1 MNTNLFVCS
10 AQKRGFATAAL
21 LGIICIIF
29 FIGSTVVFLAQN
41 ESQKSIKSRRS
52 NESLFI
58 ADGGVEKAIWEFVQ
72 SDSYSGENNTALG
85 NGAFSVSVTNLGHSR
100 YELLSTGRINTN
112 NTQVTRKIKAV
123 VEKDPVSQVFDY
135 CYFINNWGW
144 YWGHDI
150 TACGDIRSNGRF
162 DFVDGPR
169 VEGDIYAGEEIDDH
183 GTPIR
188 GIGGDA
194 DHQHEFAEKLPMP
207 NLQSLDYYEQ
217 KAFVSS
223 GTVVINGTTVIN
235 KVFGDDAG
243 ESGNIVL
250 VGTSANPIQIDGIVV
265 VRGDLV
271 IKGKITGQGTIYA
284 GRNIYVADSL
294 DYKNAPGSPRPAQSQ
309 TKDQWVAAQ
318 HDKDMV
324 AYAAKGSIILGDYT
338 KDPHYGYS
346 GTDLWYS
353 NQYLFSMGDED
364 VGLDGIPDTGD
375 AGEGDGFW
383 DPAYEDLDGDG
394 VYDNNYKWSDVETQV
409 PIANFANVPAGT
421 TNFSSLASNSPSKI
435 EGIYYTNHA
444 WAGRTGNAVQFNGSV
459 ISKDEAIIY
468 RNGLTFNYDER
479 ANSRY
484 NSDPNRFIDLG
495 LPRIRGVYLVSWQQ
509 VE

>member
-1 MNTNLFVCS
+1 MNTNLFVCL
-10 AQKRGFATAAL
+10 APQRGFATVAL
-21 LGIICIIF
+21 LGILFMIF
-29 FIGSTVVFLAQN
+29 FTGATVVFLGQN

-52 NESLFI
+52 NEGLFI
-58 ADGGVEKAIWEFVQ
+58 ADAGVEKAIWEFVQ
-72 SDSYSGENNTALG
+72 SDSYGGENNTALG
-85 NGAFSVSVTNLGHSR
+85 NGVFNVSVTNLGNSR
-100 YELLSTGRINTN
+100 YELLSTGWINASN
-112 NTQVTRKIKAV
+112 VQVTKKIKAV

-162 DFVDGPR
+162 DFVDGPK

-188 GIGGDA
+188 GIGGEA
-194 DHQHEFAEKLPMP
+194 GHQHEFAEKVPMP
-207 NLQSLDYYEQ
+207 NLQILDYYEQ

-223 GTVVINGTTVIN
+223 GTVVINGATMID

-250 VGTSANPIQIDGIVV
+250 VGTSANPIQIDGTVV

-284 GRNIYVADSL
+284 GRNIYVADNL
-294 DYKNAPGSPRPAQSQ
+294 EYKNCPNSPRPALGQ
-309 TKDQWVAAQ
+309 TKDQWVEAQ
-318 HDKDMV
+318 HDKDLV

-338 KDPHYGYS
+338 KDPHYGYTGS
-346 GTDLWYS
+346 DRWYS

-375 AGEGDGFW
+375 TGENDGFW
-383 DPAYEDLDGDG
+383 DPAYEDIDGDG
-394 VYDNNYKWSDVETQV
+394 VHDNNYNWSDVETQV
-409 PIANFANVPAGT
+409 PITNFANVPTGT
-421 TNFSSLASNSPSKI
+421 TNFSNLASNSPSKI

-479 ANSRY
+479 AHSRY
-484 NSDPNRFIDLG
+484 NSDPSRFIDLG
-495 LPRIRGVYLVSWQQ
+495 LPRVRGVYLVSWQQ
-509 VE
+509 VH